1 MPIKDTLYLL
11 FTYVR
16 VNHVIQPLNDKQ
28 IVALEAT
35 TIDNAAL
42 TTVAALPTSLENEHK
57 TTLLSAYYE
66 LTKPGITKM
75 VVLSASAGYYLALPQ
90 PLEHFAKT
98 ANVVNLIITVVG
110 TTLIAAGSCALN
122 NYIERDYDKLMKR
135 TMNRPLP
142 SGRLQPI
149 QALIFG
155 ISISLLG
162 LVLLAL
168 TNWLVVAL
176 AVATLISYVVVYTPL
191 KRKTTLSLL
200 VGGIP
205 GAIPT
210 LGGWAAAVG
219 GLSEGAWILFGILFF
234 WQLPHFLSLS
244 WMYKQDYARGG
255 FKMLA
260 VIDEHGKT
268 LATQSIA
275 YILVLTA
282 TTVMLSIVG
291 ATGKIYLVAGIVLC
305 GYFLFRGIQLFRDV
319 SIINARK
326 MLISS
331 YLYLL
336 GIIML
341 IFLDKV

>member
-1 MPIKDTLYLL
+1 M
-11 FTYVR
+11 
-16 VNHVIQPLNDKQ
+16 QPLNDKQ
-28 IVALEAT
+28 AAALKAT
-35 TIDNAAL
+35 RLNNAAL
-42 TTVAALPTSLENEHK
+42 ATVAVLPSPSENERK
-57 TTLLSAYYE
+57 TTMLSAYYE
-66 LTKPGITKM
+66 LAKPGITKM

-90 PLEHFAKT
+90 PLEHFAQT
-98 ANVVNLIITVVG
+98 AHVVNFVVTVLG
-110 TTLIAAGSCALN
+110 TTLVAAGSCALN
-122 NYIERDYDKLMKR
+122 NYLERDYDKLMKR

-155 ISISLLG
+155 LGIALLG
-162 LVLLAL
+162 LGLLAT
-168 TNWLVVAL
+168 TNWLVVVL
-176 AVATLISYVVVYTPL
+176 AAVTLISYVVVYTPL

-200 VGGIP
+200 VGGVP

-210 LGGWAAAVG
+210 LGGWAAAAG
-219 GLSEGAWILFGILFF
+219 GLNEGAWILFGILFF
-234 WQLPHFLSLS
+234 WQMPHFLSLS

-260 VIDEHGKT
+260 VLDEHGKV

-275 YILVLTA
+275 YILALTA
-282 TTVMLSIVG
+282 ITVMLSIVG
-291 ATGKIYLVAGIVLC
+291 ATGKIYLVAGVALC